1 MSRSDVRRGAANRS
15 LVPPR
20 RRAFTLVARVDGAPV
35 TAPVVVRT
43 EGLTKRFPE
52 GLVAVDDLD
61 LEVFEGD
68 LYGFLG
74 PNGAGKS
81 TTIRMLLGLVFP
93 TAGAVEVL
101 GQAVPRHSSEAL
113 LDVGALIEGPG
124 FYPHLSG
131 RRNLR
136 LFDAAGQQRRPRHA
150 APAHR
155 GGHGARRPGRRG
167 PPPGQGLLDG
177 HAPAPRP
184 GRGPPA
190 PAPPADPRRAH
201 QRPRPPGHPR
211 AQDAVR
217 RARPRGDDGVP
228 LQPPPGRGGAHLHPG
243 GHDGQRQARRPG
255 PGGRA
260 AGADRAA
267 AHRVAR
273 RLGGRGLPAHP
284 PHDGRV
290 ARPAPP
296 AGAPQRGAGRGGQ
309 QPARRPGPA
318 RPRAGPGA
326 ADAGGRVPRAHGRH
340 AVRAERGPVAV
351 AAARAR
357 RPAERRG
364 SPGARGPVVE
374 DGS

>member
-1 MSRSDVRRGAANRS
+1 MFAAERRTGHWC
-15 LVPPR
+15 PPR

-113 LDVGALIEGPG
+113 LDVGALDRGSRLLPPPVGAPEP
-124 FYPHLSG
+124 PPV
-131 RRNLR
+131 RRR
-136 LFDAAGQQRRPRHA
+136 RAQRARGTRRPRIEEVMERVGLA
-150 APAHR
+150 DV
-155 GGHGARRPGRRG
+155 GRRPVKAYSMGMRQRLGLAAALLRR
-167 PPPGQGLLDG
+167 
-177 HAPAPRP
+177 PA
-184 GRGPPA
+184 
-190 PAPPADPRRAH
+190 PADPRRAD

-217 RARPRGDDGVP
+217 RAGARGDDRVP
-228 LQPPPGRGGAHLHPG
+228 LQPPPGRGGAHLHAG
-243 GHDGQRQARRPG
+243 GHDGQRQAGRPG

-260 AGADRAA
+260 AGADRTA

-284 PHDGRV
+284 AHDGRV

-318 RPRAGPGA
+318 HQRAGPGA

-351 AAARAR
+351 AAAPRAPR
-357 RPAERRG
+357 IARAARIARPPAG
-364 SPGARGPVVE
+364 SVVE

>member
-1 MSRSDVRRGAANRS
+1 M
-15 LVPPR
+15 
-20 RRAFTLVARVDGAPV
+20 

-93 TAGAVEVL
+93 TAGSVEVL

-136 LFDAAGQQRRPRHA
+136 LFDAAGRNGVPRHA

-155 GGHGARRPGRRG
+155 GGHGAGRPGRRG

-177 HAPAPRP
+177 HAPAPR
-184 GRGPPA
+184 A
-190 PAPPADPRRAH
+190 W
-201 QRPRPPGHPR
+201 
-211 AQDAVR
+211 
-217 RARPRGDDGVP
+217 
-228 LQPPPGRGGAHLHPG
+228 PPPSCAS
-243 GHDGQRQARRPG
+243 
-255 PGGRA
+255 
-260 AGADRAA
+260 
-267 AHRVAR
+267 
-273 RLGGRGLPAHP
+273 PAC
-284 PHDGRV
+284 
-290 ARPAPP
+290 
-296 AGAPQRGAGRGGQ
+296 
-309 QPARRPGPA
+309 
-318 RPRAGPGA
+318 
-326 ADAGGRVPRAHGRH
+326 
-340 AVRAERGPVAV
+340 
-351 AAARAR
+351 
-357 RPAERRG
+357 
-364 SPGARGPVVE
+364 
-374 DGS
+374 

>member
-1 MSRSDVRRGAANRS
+1 MTERSEVHVTVGCSPRSGEPVTGA
-15 LVPPR
+15 P

-136 LFDAAGQQRRPRHA
+136 LFDAAGRKRVPRHA
-150 APAHR
+150 APADR
-155 GGHGARRPGRRG
+155 GGHRARRPGRRG
-167 PPPGQGLLDG
+167 PPTGQGLLAWACASG
-177 HAPAPRP
+177 SAWLRP
-184 GRGPPA
+184 SCA
-190 PAPPADPRRAH
+190 SRAC
-201 QRPRPPGHPR
+201 
-211 AQDAVR
+211 
-217 RARPRGDDGVP
+217 
-228 LQPPPGRGGAHLHPG
+228 
-243 GHDGQRQARRPG
+243 
-255 PGGRA
+255 
-260 AGADRAA
+260 
-267 AHRVAR
+267 
-273 RLGGRGLPAHP
+273 
-284 PHDGRV
+284 
-290 ARPAPP
+290 
-296 AGAPQRGAGRGGQ
+296 
-309 QPARRPGPA
+309 
-318 RPRAGPGA
+318 
-326 ADAGGRVPRAHGRH
+326 
-340 AVRAERGPVAV
+340 
-351 AAARAR
+351 
-357 RPAERRG
+357 
-364 SPGARGPVVE
+364 
-374 DGS
+374 

>member
-1 MSRSDVRRGAANRS
+1 MTGA
-15 LVPPR
+15 V
-20 RRAFTLVARVDGAPV
+20 
-35 TAPVVVRT
+35 APVVVRT

-93 TAGAVEVL
+93 TTGSVEVL

-124 FYPHLSG
+124 LLPPPVG
-131 RRNLR
+131 APEPPPVRRR
-136 LFDAAGQQRRPRHA
+136 RAQRVPGHA

-211 AQDAVR
+211 AQDPLR

-228 LQPPPGRGGAHLHPG
+228 VQPPPRRGGAHLHPG

-260 AGADRAA
+260 AGADRTA

-296 AGAPQRGAGRGGQ
+296 AGAPQRG
-309 QPARRPGPA
+309 
-318 RPRAGPGA
+318 
-326 ADAGGRVPRAHGRH
+326 
-340 AVRAERGPVAV
+340 
-351 AAARAR
+351 
-357 RPAERRG
+357 PAEAVNSLLVGQGLRVRELARERPTLEDVFLG
-364 SPGARGPVVE
+364 LTGGAPSEPSAEPLPSPLPSPAAPPSGEDRPSPAGAVVE